1 MQFASQRS
9 PTNQATTRWQ
19 DNLHA
24 RIARRREGRSIF
36 EHIVALLTFA
46 LLCCEPAAALVGA
59 DVADRA
65 VQRYT
70 VLVASAKGKCSGVVL
85 AQDIVLTA
93 AHCVQGA
100 ANLQVG
106 NSAGIGRQPLPQLT
120 PVIETVQHPLYKPK
134 DSGSPDLA
142 ILKLAKPLPGPFI
155 PVVINPK
162 SLAEG
167 DDLIAAGYGQTSAND
182 KSVGTVLRM
191 VLMRVSQTT
200 RNWVMLVRTG
210 EDETKGGH
218 GDSGGPVFAYRGMHS
233 LVAVIVGGT
242 DNKTMAVALS
252 AHYGWIRETMEKL
265 GAP

>member
-1 MQFASQRS
+1 
-9 PTNQATTRWQ
+9 
-19 DNLHA
+19 L
-24 RIARRREGRSIF
+24 
-36 EHIVALLTFA
+36 IVSAVPF
-46 LLCCEPAAALVGA
+46 LLCGPASAQVGA
-59 DVADRA
+59 DVADRT

-70 VLVASAKGKCSGVVL
+70 VVVASAKGRCSGVVL

-93 AHCVQGA
+93 AHCIQA
-100 ANLQVG
+100 ALSLQVG
-106 NSAGIGRQPLPQLT
+106 GSAGMGRQAPPSAALT
-120 PVIETVQHPLYKPK
+120 PVITAVQHPLYNTK
-134 DSGSPDLA
+134 DGGSPDLA
-142 ILKLAKPLPGPFI
+142 ILKLAKPLPDRFI
-155 PVVINPK
+155 PATINPR

-167 DDLIAAGYGQTSAND
+167 DDLIAAGYGQTSASD

-191 VLMRVSQTT
+191 VLMRVAQAT
-200 RNWVMLVRTG
+200 RNWVMLVRVG

-242 DNKTMAVALS
+242 DDKTMAVALS

>member
-1 MQFASQRS
+1 MRKAPFAKF
-9 PTNQATTRWQ
+9 
-19 DNLHA
+19 L
-24 RIARRREGRSIF
+24 
-36 EHIVALLTFA
+36 IVSTLL
-46 LLCCEPAAALVGA
+46 LPWCGPAAALVGA
-59 DVADRA
+59 DVADRT

-70 VLVASAKGKCSGVVL
+70 VVVASTKGKCSGVVL

-100 ANLQVG
+100 LSLQVG
-106 NSAGIGRQPLPQLT
+106 NSAGIGRQPLPPAALT
-120 PVIETVQHPLYKPK
+120 PVTESVLHPLYKPK

-155 PVVINPK
+155 PAVINPK

-200 RNWVMLVRTG
+200 RNWVMLVRVG

-242 DNKTMAVALS
+242 ENKTMAVALS

-265 GAP
+265 GTQ

>member
-1 MQFASQRS
+1 LIVSALPFLLGGPAS
-9 PTNQATTRWQ
+9 
-19 DNLHA
+19 
-24 RIARRREGRSIF
+24 
-36 EHIVALLTFA
+36 
-46 LLCCEPAAALVGA
+46 ALVGA
-59 DVADRA
+59 DVADRT

-70 VLVASAKGKCSGVVL
+70 VVVASTKGRCSGVVL
-85 AQDIVLTA
+85 AQNIVLTA

-100 ANLQVG
+100 SNLQVG
-106 NSAGIGRQPLPQLT
+106 NSAGIGRQPLPPAAPT
-120 PVIETVQHPLYKPK
+120 PVTDTVQHPLYKPT

-142 ILKLAKPLPGPFI
+142 ILKLAKPLPGPFT
-155 PVVINPK
+155 PAVVNPK

-167 DDLIAAGYGQTSAND
+167 DDLIAAGYGQISASD

-191 VLMRVSQTT
+191 VLMRVSQAT
-200 RNWVMLVRTG
+200 RNWVMLVRVG

-242 DNKTMAVALS
+242 DDKTMAVALS
-252 AHYGWIRETMEKL
+252 AHYGWIRETIEKL

>member
-1 MQFASQRS
+1 M
-9 PTNQATTRWQ
+9 
-19 DNLHA
+19 
-24 RIARRREGRSIF
+24 
-36 EHIVALLTFA
+36 ALLVLP
-46 LLCCEPAAALVGA
+46 LLCGGPASALVGA
-59 DVADRA
+59 DVADRT

-70 VLVASAKGKCSGVVL
+70 VVVASAKGRCSGVVL

-100 ANLQVG
+100 LNLQVG
-106 NSAGIGRQPLPQLT
+106 NRAGIGRQPLPPAALT
-120 PVIETVQHPLYKPK
+120 PVTEAVQHPLYKPT
-134 DSGSPDLA
+134 DGGSPDLA

-155 PVVINPK
+155 PAVINPK

-167 DDLIAAGYGQTSAND
+167 DDLIAAGYGQTSASD

-191 VLMRVSQTT
+191 VLMRVSQAT
-200 RNWVMLVRTG
+200 RNWVMLVRVG

-233 LVAVIVGGT
+233 LVAVIVGT
-242 DNKTMAVALS
+242 SDNKTMAVALS
-252 AHYGWIRETMEKL
+252 AHYGWIRETMERL

>member
-1 MQFASQRS
+1 M
-9 PTNQATTRWQ
+9 
-19 DNLHA
+19 L
-24 RIARRREGRSIF
+24 
-36 EHIVALLTFA
+36 
-46 LLCCEPAAALVGA
+46 LLCCRPAAALVGA

-70 VLVASAKGKCSGVVL
+70 VVVASTIGRCSGVVL

-106 NSAGIGRQPLPQLT
+106 GSAGMGRQAAPPAELT
-120 PVIETVQHPLYKPK
+120 PVATTVQHPLYKPK

-142 ILKLAKPLPGPFI
+142 MLKLAKPLPDRFI
-155 PVVINPK
+155 PATINPR
-162 SLAEG
+162 SLNEG

-200 RNWVMLVRTG
+200 RNWVMLVRVG

-233 LVAVIVGGT
+233 LVALIVGVT

>member
-1 MQFASQRS
+1 MIRWCDPSFA
-9 PTNQATTRWQ
+9 
-19 DNLHA
+19 A
-24 RIARRREGRSIF
+24 RTAPVHKSLF
-36 EHIVALLTFA
+36 AKVWIVSTLLFA
-46 LLCCEPAAALVGA
+46 WCGPAAALVGA

-70 VLVASAKGKCSGVVL
+70 VVVTSAKGKCSGVVL

-93 AHCVQGA
+93 AHCVQGFS
-100 ANLQVG
+100 NLQVG
-106 NSAGIGRQPLPQLT
+106 GNSGGGSLPPTALS
-120 PVIETVQHPLYKPK
+120 PVNEAVVHPLYKPK

-155 PVVINPK
+155 PAVINPK
-162 SLAEG
+162 SLTEG

-200 RNWVMLVRTG
+200 RNWVMLVRVG
-210 EDETKGGH
+210 EDETKCGH

-252 AHYGWIRETMEKL
+252 AHYGWIREAMEKL

>member
-1 MQFASQRS
+1 MRKFLFAE
-9 PTNQATTRWQ
+9 
-19 DNLHA
+19 
-24 RIARRREGRSIF
+24 I
-36 EHIVALLTFA
+36 LTV
-46 LLCCEPAAALVGA
+46 LTLQLSCCEPAAALVGA

-93 AHCVQGA
+93 AHCVQGFS
-100 ANLQVG
+100 NLQVG
-106 NSAGIGRQPLPQLT
+106 GNIGGGSLPST
-120 PVIETVQHPLYKPK
+120 APSPVNEAVVHPLYKPK

-210 EDETKGGH
+210 DDETKGGH

-233 LVAVIVGGT
+233 LVAVIVGST

-252 AHYGWIRETMEKL
+252 AHYGWIRETMQKM
-265 GAP
+265 GAT